1 MMKTLYMI
9 GGTMGVGKT
18 TVCQQLKQD
27 LPNSVFLDGD
37 WCWDASPFQ
46 VTDETKAM
54 VTNNIC
60 YVLNNFLKCS
70 AYSNNLNRRRCS
82 MAEKFPYEDIVN
94 LPPHISKKHPQP
106 SMMDRAARFA
116 PFAAITG
123 YEEMVLEEARVTEE
137 RVDLDEGALSLL
149 NEKLNMIQEFLDEEP
164 EVTITY
170 FEPDKKKSGGA
181 YITITGTVKRI
192 DEYEHLVILTDGKKI
207 RIEDIYALES
217 DLFYSLGLDE

>member
-1 MMKTLYMI
+1 
-9 GGTMGVGKT
+9 
-18 TVCQQLKQD
+18 
-27 LPNSVFLDGD
+27 
-37 WCWDASPFQ
+37 
-46 VTDETKAM
+46 
-54 VTNNIC
+54 
-60 YVLNNFLKCS
+60 
-70 AYSNNLNRRRCS
+70 

-94 LPPHISKKHPQP
+94 LPPHISKRHPQP

-137 RVDLDEGALSLL
+137 RIDLDEGTLSLL

-181 YITITGTVKRI
+181 YVNITGIVKRI
-192 DEYEHLVILTDGKKI
+192 DEYEHFVIMTDGKKI
-207 RIEDIYALES
+207 RIEDIYAIGS
-217 DLFYSLGLDE
+217 DLFYSLGLEE

>member
-1 MMKTLYMI
+1 
-9 GGTMGVGKT
+9 
-18 TVCQQLKQD
+18 
-27 LPNSVFLDGD
+27 
-37 WCWDASPFQ
+37 
-46 VTDETKAM
+46 
-54 VTNNIC
+54 
-60 YVLNNFLKCS
+60 
-70 AYSNNLNRRRCS
+70 
-82 MAEKFPYEDIVN
+82 MAEKFLYEDIVN

-106 SMMDRAARFA
+106 TMIDRAARFA

-137 RVDLDEGALSLL
+137 RVDLDEGALSFL
-149 NEKLNMIQEFLDEEP
+149 NEKLNMIREFLDEEP

-181 YITITGTVKRI
+181 YVSIAGVVKRI

-207 RIEDIYALES
+207 LIEDIYAIES

>member
-1 MMKTLYMI
+1 
-9 GGTMGVGKT
+9 
-18 TVCQQLKQD
+18 
-27 LPNSVFLDGD
+27 
-37 WCWDASPFQ
+37 
-46 VTDETKAM
+46 
-54 VTNNIC
+54 
-60 YVLNNFLKCS
+60 
-70 AYSNNLNRRRCS
+70 

-137 RVDLDEGALSLL
+137 RIDLDEGALALL

-164 EVTITY
+164 EVTIIY

-181 YITITGTVKRI
+181 YVNITGIVKRI
-192 DEYEHLVILTDGKKI
+192 DEYEHFVIMTDGKKI
-207 RIEDIYALES
+207 RIEDIYAMGS
-217 DLFYSLGLDE
+217 DLFYSLGLEE